1 MTWGS
6 RWRSRGLGEK
16 QSCPERWGQYQEK
29 EETGIDGAALSHG
42 LREGRDGAVDSAV
55 IREEVSELGG
65 APRARGATSGEEVK
79 ESTYTGVLKA
89 VDGLGRVFWS
99 HSPSGVTPKLPMGGV
114 LWPESGGHNIYQD
127 SDHLRQRF

>member
-1 MTWGS
+1 M
-6 RWRSRGLGEK
+6 
-16 QSCPERWGQYQEK
+16 
-29 EETGIDGAALSHG
+29 
-42 LREGRDGAVDSAV
+42 
-55 IREEVSELGG
+55 SELGG

-114 LWPESGGHNIYQD
+114 LWPESGGHSTYQD
-127 SDHLRQRF
+127 SDQGRDFRRRLVEGSLTAEDTSTILECFSH